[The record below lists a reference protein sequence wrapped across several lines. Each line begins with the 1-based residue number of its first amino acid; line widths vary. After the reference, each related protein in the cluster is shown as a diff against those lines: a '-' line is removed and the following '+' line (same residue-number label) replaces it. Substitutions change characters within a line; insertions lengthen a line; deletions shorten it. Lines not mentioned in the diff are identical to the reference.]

1 MARSRRTA
9 QRRAKSAPPPVARAS
24 RPLSEGAFAL
34 GFLALCA
41 ALALAFFHAF
51 VFSPGTM
58 PFGTDMLEE
67 AYPLRNFA
75 VEEIRA
81 GRPFPVWNPF
91 AYSGIPFLETLPY
104 PVYYPTSLLY
114 FVMPL
119 GRAIGWAF
127 VLHFMAAGVFMFLF
141 ARRLGVSRWGA
152 ALAGLAWMFNGY
164 MVSHL
169 YAGQDGRMFA
179 MVLIPLVFTCLR
191 AGLDTRRLGP
201 YLLMG
206 GAVALQIFTPH
217 VQIMYFSSLAAAAY
231 FLTEAFGIWR
241 REGARAALGEGA
253 RFAAGFALAGLV
265 GAVELWPTATF
276 LETAVRG
283 AESGYAYASS
293 WAMPPRELSALLVP
307 DLIGSL
313 QTYWGT
319 NPFKLHTEYLGAVPL
334 ILALAALLWAERPR
348 KLFWALLALTA
359 LLFAM
364 GAATPVHHLA
374 YAVLPMI
381 KSFRAPSMMTAVAA
395 FAVATLAGLGFD
407 ALAARGAPR
416 QGSSGHSGAG
426 AAGRHANGRTAVLL
440 AISGLLALAWIV
452 AAVSPATLAG
462 LFTSPAE
469 AAAGAHA
476 AAREAALHAL
486 PRSFGITVLVWFL
499 AAAILLWGLRAGRLG
514 AGACAMLLAGLLV
527 LDLWRIDARFL
538 SVVDVE
544 QAFAPS
550 AAENF
555 LAAQEGPFR
564 IFPLPGAMGPNQA
577 ILHRLESV
585 SGLQKFRLAWYD
597 LLQGGPA
604 AANLGRIPL
613 WRVLNLRY
621 VVSARPLE
629 TPDLERVFEGPP
641 AVYRWRGEAPRAW
654 LARRSR
660 VVGDQEALSLL
671 SDPGFDPR
679 QTVLLAEPLTG
690 PWAEPPA
697 GAGAEAP
704 SPAAVRF
711 VSATANRI
719 EAEVTAA
726 EPSLAVFS
734 EAYHPFWRAEVDGKS
749 APLARAD
756 LAFRAVPVPSGT
768 HRVTML
774 YEPRAFERGRLVT
787 LAGLA
792 AALAYAAASAVRGKR
807 GPGGAARA
815 GASR

>member
-1 MARSRRTA
+1 
-9 QRRAKSAPPPVARAS
+9 
-24 RPLSEGAFAL
+24 
-34 GFLALCA
+34 
-41 ALALAFFHAF
+41 
-51 VFSPGTM
+51 
-58 PFGTDMLEE
+58 
-67 AYPLRNFA
+67 
-75 VEEIRA
+75 
-81 GRPFPVWNPF
+81 
-91 AYSGIPFLETLPY
+91 
-104 PVYYPTSLLY
+104 
-114 FVMPL
+114 
-119 GRAIGWAF
+119 
-127 VLHFMAAGVFMFLF
+127 
-141 ARRLGVSRWGA
+141 
-152 ALAGLAWMFNGY
+152 
-164 MVSHL
+164 
-169 YAGQDGRMFA
+169 
-179 MVLIPLVFTCLR
+179 
-191 AGLDTRRLGP
+191 
-201 YLLMG
+201 
-206 GAVALQIFTPH
+206 
-217 VQIMYFSSLAAAAY
+217 
-231 FLTEAFGIWR
+231 
-241 REGARAALGEGA
+241 
-253 RFAAGFALAGLV
+253 
-265 GAVELWPTATF
+265 
-276 LETAVRG
+276 
-283 AESGYAYASS
+283 
-293 WAMPPRELSALLVP
+293 
-307 DLIGSL
+307 
-313 QTYWGT
+313 
-319 NPFKLHTEYLGAVPL
+319 
-334 ILALAALLWAERPR
+334 
-348 KLFWALLALTA
+348 
-359 LLFAM
+359 
-364 GAATPVHHLA
+364 
-374 YAVLPMI
+374 
-381 KSFRAPSMMTAVAA
+381 
-395 FAVATLAGLGFD
+395 
-407 ALAARGAPR
+407 
-416 QGSSGHSGAG
+416 
-426 AAGRHANGRTAVLL
+426 
-440 AISGLLALAWIV
+440 
-452 AAVSPATLAG
+452 
-462 LFTSPAE
+462 
-469 AAAGAHA
+469 
-476 AAREAALHAL
+476 
-486 PRSFGITVLVWFL
+486 
-499 AAAILLWGLRAGRLG
+499 
-514 AGACAMLLAGLLV
+514 MLLAGLLV

-550 AAENF
+550 AAETF

-690 PWAEPPA
+690 PWAESPA